1 MSVRSSL
8 EFYTIQVLQVGVD
21 VIQVLNEALTG
32 EEYQQLSAELRQVVA
47 GNADATRR
55 LIQEFGATF
64 AAIQVLSEDG
74 FRRLVQNL
82 YAIEQLVNSV
92 HVPFNDILALD
103 EGMRAL
109 VLEKH
114 YAIEQ
119 LVNSVHVPFNDI
131 LALDEGMR
139 ALVLEKHYAIEQ
151 LVNSVHE
158 VTFDRLTE
166 LSLENLTTVLA
177 HPNSA
182 QAQEILHPPQSN
194 YSPRM
199 F

>member
-119 LVNSVHVPFNDI
+119 LVNSVH
-131 LALDEGMR
+131 
-139 ALVLEKHYAIEQ
+139 
-151 LVNSVHE
+151 E

-177 HPNSA
+177 NPNSA